1 MYYTRESYTNFL
13 DTEINAQ
20 IRDFEQ
26 VVRTKALVLKS
37 RGNVFVGKFQK
48 LQDNGTA
55 VFKVRNS
62 DNMPRKNSFWT
73 ACYLTGEMGSFKN
86 WGDYS
91 WLDLRKD
98 YQRDYSDA
106 YCAWIAKATEE
117 DFCLIGIKKLN
128 STCKCNRILINN
140 LFKFFVWREVSK
152 SFTRSIIEFIFNPL
166 S

>member
-62 DNMPRKNSFWT
+62 DNMPRKE
-73 ACYLTGEMGSFKN
+73 LL
-86 WGDYS
+86 
-91 WLDLRKD
+91 LDSL
-98 YQRDYSDA
+98 
-106 YCAWIAKATEE
+106 
-117 DFCLIGIKKLN
+117 LP
-128 STCKCNRILINN
+128 NRRNGQFQEL
-140 LFKFFVWREVSK
+140 E
-152 SFTRSIIEFIFNPL
+152 
-166 S
+166 

>member
-86 WGDYS
+86 WSDYS

-117 DFCLIGIKKLN
+117 DFCLIGIK
-128 STCKCNRILINN
+128 N
-140 LFKFFVWREVSK
+140 LS
-152 SFTRSIIEFIFNPL
+152 IEFADVLQKEMPIIAFGPKDPRMRRARL
-166 S
+166 CFL

>member
-62 DNMPRKNSFWT
+62 DNMP
-73 ACYLTGEMGSFKN
+73 
-86 WGDYS
+86 
-91 WLDLRKD
+91 
-98 YQRDYSDA
+98 
-106 YCAWIAKATEE
+106 
-117 DFCLIGIKKLN
+117 
-128 STCKCNRILINN
+128 
-140 LFKFFVWREVSK
+140 
-152 SFTRSIIEFIFNPL
+152 
-166 S
+166 

>member
-73 ACYLTGEMGSFKN
+73 DSGTIILEFLKFS
-86 WGDYS
+86 D
-91 WLDLRKD
+91 KD
-98 YQRDYSDA
+98 
-106 YCAWIAKATEE
+106 I
-117 DFCLIGIKKLN
+117 
-128 STCKCNRILINN
+128 STR
-140 LFKFFVWREVSK
+140 F
-152 SFTRSIIEFIFNPL
+152 
-166 S
+166 